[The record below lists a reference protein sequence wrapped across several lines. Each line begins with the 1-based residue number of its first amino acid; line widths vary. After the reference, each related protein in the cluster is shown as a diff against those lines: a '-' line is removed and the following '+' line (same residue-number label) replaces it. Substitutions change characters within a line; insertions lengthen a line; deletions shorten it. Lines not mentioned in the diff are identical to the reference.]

1 MSDLN
6 HFHQALAL
14 WVIRLN
20 DDNLQQR
27 QQALDEFQL
36 WKAQYPEHQDQIDQM
51 FSFAD
56 EMQQFSTLGI
66 SSQTVT
72 QSLAIA
78 QHSQNRMNRLFGKV
92 MGFAVLFS
100 GLVGLSFI
108 GLEHGPFAYYRADIK
123 TDTGEMHHLTLEDG
137 SQLSLAAHSA
147 VNIHFDAQQRRIDLI
162 EGAIYLDVAKDP
174 QRPLRVHTAQADYQ
188 ALGTR
193 FIVLQESD
201 KSTLSMLHSQV
212 SVTATSSPSTASSL
226 APASLESSAAP
237 ALASLESSALA
248 ALESASA
255 APEAQGTDKQ
265 TIVSQAQQ
273 ISVTTQGLG
282 QIQAINIAATE
293 MAWQQQQIV
302 ADQMPLADVLNQL
315 KRHHQGVLWFN
326 AEALQAFKIT
336 GVIHADQDLDQTLS
350 LLMQQNPQLQ
360 LHKVGSSLRYI
371 RVAQQDAM

>member
-78 QHSQNRMNRLFGKV
+78 QHSHNRMNRLFGKV

-212 SVTATSSPSTASSL
+212 SVTATSSPSTASTASSSL
-226 APASLESSAAP
+226 APLESSAAP
-237 ALASLESSALA
+237 ALA

-273 ISVTTQGLG
+273 ISVTKQGLG

-360 LHKVGSSLRYI
+360 LHKIGSSLRYI